1 MVGGSLDRG
10 KVSGTDSSH
19 PGSSGE
25 SVRRQ
30 AHFAG
35 GVRDR
40 GEFAGAMRFR
50 SLQLTCVV
58 LGVLALLVQAAGPPS
73 SAAPTEAEVDAAE
86 ERLEELRGDLGSVQS
101 RLGDTRARLTEV
113 RNRIATTTQDVEEIA
128 KRILRRKE
136 GLVKVAQELYKSGA
150 SGSLEVLMSAE
161 SLSEL
166 EERAEYLK
174 SSGQVHLEE
183 LEQLAND
190 RALLLTKLDDLD
202 AARSEVSD
210 MLAQVRELQASLQT
224 KVSDQAG
231 EVASLQEELE
241 AQRLEEALAAEEQA
255 QELEQE
261 LEDIAEP
268 PPPPAPS
275 GDVDWDAIA
284 ECESGG
290 NWSLDSTYDGGLQFH
305 PDTWLGYGGGA
316 YARYAWQAT
325 REQQIAIAER
335 VLDGQGP
342 GAWPNCFQYG

>member
-1 MVGGSLDRG
+1 
-10 KVSGTDSSH
+10 
-19 PGSSGE
+19 
-25 SVRRQ
+25 
-30 AHFAG
+30 
-35 GVRDR
+35 
-40 GEFAGAMRFR
+40 MRFK
-50 SLQLTCVV
+50 SFQLACVV
-58 LGVLALLVQAAGPPS
+58 LGVLALIVQAAGPTS

-86 ERLEELRGDLGSVQS
+86 EQLEELQGTLGSVQS
-101 RLGDTRARLTEV
+101 RLGDARTRLNEV
-113 RNRIATTTQDVEEIA
+113 RNRIATTTQDVEDIA
-128 KRILRRKE
+128 KRILKRKE

-183 LEQLAND
+183 LEELAND

-202 AARSEVSD
+202 AARAEVGE
-210 MLAQVRELQASLQT
+210 MLAQVQDLEASLQT
-224 KVSDQAG
+224 KVSDQAA
-231 EVASLQEELE
+231 EVSSLQEELE
-241 AQRLEEALAAEEQA
+241 AQRLAEALEAEEQA

-261 LEDIAEP
+261 LEDIAVP

-284 ECESGG
+284 QCESGG

-316 YARYAWQAT
+316 YARYAWQAS